1 MLHSWQNV
9 VNANGVTI
17 SLMGMAIVFSSLAL
31 ITTIISWTPV
41 LLKLVNRVFPEA
53 EIKQGENG
61 VKKVSETDVVAAI
74 SAVLCHTAQSTNK
87 QM

>member
-1 MLHSWQNV
+1 MVHSWQNV
-9 VNANGVTI
+9 VAANGVMITI
-17 SLMGMAIVFSSLAL
+17 TGMLIVFFSLTI

-41 LLKLVNRVFPEA
+41 FLKLINRILPEV
-53 EIKQGENG
+53 EEQHSGNG

-87 QM
+87 HM